1 MFLTAAAV
9 ITVVFLLSYLSNINE
24 ALSNSR
30 DGNMYFHQTFFQ
42 LLLAISG
49 AIISGKFF
57 ADQLLKEKGYSYLML
72 PSTNLEKYVSAV
84 LTTGIGYAI
93 FILIFY
99 YLLAN
104 VSDAISAA
112 LVGRQLFVPFTFDP
126 DLVWNSLRV
135 YMNINAL
142 FLLGGLIYHKNP
154 VIKTIAVCFG
164 IFVGLTL
171 VFGLTMKMVFWEY
184 ISWNTA
190 DIPEPNQ
197 DFQDRMENFFNGDL
211 VNVGLL
217 LGPVFLWVTG
227 FFRLKE
233 QEA

>member
-24 ALSNSR
+24 ALSSSR
-30 DGNMYFHQTFFQ
+30 DGNMFFHQTFFQ
-42 LLLAISG
+42 PLLGISG

-57 ADQLLKEKGYSYLML
+57 ADQLIKEKGYSYLLL
-72 PSTNLEKYVSAV
+72 PSTNLEKYVSGV
-84 LTTGIGYAI
+84 LITGIGYTI
-93 FILIFY
+93 FTLIFY
-99 YLLAN
+99 YILAN
-104 VSDAISAA
+104 VSDAITNV
-112 LVGRQLFVPFTFDP
+112 LVGRQIFEPFTFDP
-126 DLVWNSLRV
+126 NLVWNSFRV

-171 VFGLTMKMVFWEY
+171 VFGLTMKLVFWEY
-184 ISWNTA
+184 IGWEDSY
-190 DIPEPNQ
+190 IPQPTQ
-197 DFQDRMENFFNGDL
+197 AFKDRMENLFNGDL
-211 VNVGLL
+211 LDIGLL